1 MMIKEWKK
9 LGLLSLTATMLLGVG
24 APSVQAQDLTTDELV
39 NRVIKTSL
47 QSKSVHTK
55 VKFSMTH
62 SDLEEKNTQTV
73 LDGELDASLDL
84 DKMAGKA
91 EFGLA
96 KFPGASKVKLA
107 LLDGY
112 LYGKADGKELD
123 PIDLKSQV
131 PSWKSDLENLR
142 QVESWNS
149 PQYKGELA
157 KYFKS
162 VQEDQGYLLQ
172 LSETIDG
179 KQFYRD
185 YQQLW
190 DQVKQEALHQL
201 LLETSNPTIYGDFAS
216 FIDYVLNEEAF
227 GAFVARKPKI
237 LVQTD
242 KDFRVTHVTIDFQF
256 SIDQGMDLF
265 SGLTGIFHVK
275 LEADLDQYDQAVS
288 VEKP

>member
-1 MMIKEWKK
+1 MNKGWKK
-9 LGLLSLTATMLLGVG
+9 LGLLSLTATMLWGVG

-73 LDGELDASLDL
+73 LDGDLDASLDL
-84 DKMAGKA
+84 DKMTGKA

-96 KFPGASKVKLA
+96 KFPGASKIKLA
-107 LLDGY
+107 LVDGY
-112 LYGKADGKELD
+112 LYGKADGKDLD
-123 PIDLKSQV
+123 PIDLQSQV

-142 QVESWNS
+142 QVETWNS

-172 LSETIDG
+172 LSEAIDG
-179 KQFYRD
+179 KQLYRD

-190 DQVKQEALHQL
+190 DQVKQEALHQV
-201 LLETSNPTIYGDFAS
+201 LLETSNPTIYGDFAC

-227 GAFVARKPKI
+227 GAFMARKPKI

-242 KDFRVTHVTIDFQF
+242 KDFRVTRVTVDFQF

>member
-1 MMIKEWKK
+1 MIKGWKK

-107 LLDGY
+107 LVDGY
-112 LYGKADGKELD
+112 LYGKADGKDLE

-142 QVESWNS
+142 QVETWNS

-179 KQFYRD
+179 KQLYRD

-201 LLETSNPTIYGDFAS
+201 LLETSNPNIYGDFAS

-227 GAFVARKPKI
+227 GAFMARKPKI

-242 KDFRVTHVTIDFQF
+242 KDFRVTHVTVDFQF
-256 SIDQGMDLF
+256 SIDQGMEIF
-265 SGLTGIFHVK
+265 SGLTGTFHVK
-275 LEADLDQYDQAVS
+275 LEVDLDQYDQAVS

>member
-1 MMIKEWKK
+1 MNKGWKK
-9 LGLLSLTATMLLGVG
+9 LGLLSLTATMLWGVG

-84 DKMAGKA
+84 DQMAGKA
-91 EFGLA
+91 VISLD
-96 KFPGASKVKLA
+96 KFAGASKIKLA
-107 LLDGY
+107 LVDGY

-123 PIDLKSQV
+123 RIDLKSQV
-131 PSWKSDLENLR
+131 LSWKSDLESMR
-142 QVESWNS
+142 QVEDWIR
-149 PQYKGELA
+149 PQDSGELA
-157 KYFKS
+157 KYIQS
-162 VQEDQGYLLQ
+162 VKEDQGYLLQ

-201 LLETSNPTIYGDFAS
+201 LLETSNPNIYGDFAS

-227 GAFVARKPKI
+227 GAFMARKPKI

-242 KDFRVTHVTIDFQF
+242 KDFRVTHVTVDFQF
-256 SIDQGMDLF
+256 SIDQGMEIF
-265 SGLTGIFHVK
+265 SGLTGVFHVK

>member
-1 MMIKEWKK
+1 MIKGWKK
-9 LGLLSLTATMLLGVG
+9 LGLLSLTATILLGVG
-24 APSVQAQDLTTDELV
+24 APGVQAQDELI

-47 QSKSVHTK
+47 QSKSVRKSVHTK

-112 LYGKADGKELD
+112 LYGKADGKDLD

-131 PSWKSDLENLR
+131 PSWKSDLESMR
-142 QVESWNS
+142 QVETWLS
-149 PQYKGELA
+149 PQDSGELA
-157 KYFKS
+157 KYIQS

-172 LSETIDG
+172 LSEAIDG
-179 KQFYRD
+179 KQLYRD
-185 YQQLW
+185 YQELW
-190 DQVKQEALHQL
+190 DQVKQEALHHL
-201 LLETSNPTIYGDFAS
+201 LLEISNPNIYGDFAS
-216 FIDYVLNEEAF
+216 FYDYVLNEEAF
-227 GAFVARKPKI
+227 GAFMARKPKI

-242 KDFRVTHVTIDFQF
+242 KDFRVTHVTVDFQF
-256 SIDQGMDLF
+256 SIDQGMEIF
-265 SGLTGIFHVK
+265 SGLTGTFHVK
-275 LEADLDQYDQAVS
+275 LEVDLDQYDQAVS

>member
-1 MMIKEWKK
+1 MIKGWKK
-9 LGLLSLTATMLLGVG
+9 LGLLSLTATMLWGVG

-62 SDLEEKNTQTV
+62 SDLEENHTQTV

-107 LLDGY
+107 LVDGY
-112 LYGKADGKELD
+112 LYGKADGKDLE

-142 QVESWNS
+142 QVETWNS

-227 GAFVARKPKI
+227 GAFMARKPKI

-242 KDFRVTHVTIDFQF
+242 KDFRVTRVTIDFQF

>member
-1 MMIKEWKK
+1 MNKGWKK
-9 LGLLSLTATMLLGVG
+9 LGLLSLTATMLWGGG

-73 LDGELDASLDL
+73 LDGDLDASLDL
-84 DKMAGKA
+84 DKMTGKA

-96 KFPGASKVKLA
+96 KFPGASKIKLA
-107 LLDGY
+107 LVDGY
-112 LYGKADGKELD
+112 LYGKADGKELE
-123 PIDLKSQV
+123 PIDLKSEV
-131 PSWKSDLENLR
+131 PSWKSDLASMR
-142 QVESWNS
+142 QVETWNS

-172 LSETIDG
+172 LSEAIDG
-179 KQFYRD
+179 KQLYRD

-190 DQVKQEALHQL
+190 DQVKQEALHQV

-227 GAFVARKPKI
+227 GAFMARKPKI

-242 KDFRVTHVTIDFQF
+242 KDFRVTRVTVDFQF

>member
-1 MMIKEWKK
+1 MIKEWKK
-9 LGLLSLTATMLLGVG
+9 LGLLSLTATMLWGVG

-84 DKMAGKA
+84 DQMAGKA

-107 LLDGY
+107 LVDGY
-112 LYGKADGKELD
+112 LYGKADGKELE

-131 PSWKSDLENLR
+131 PSWKSDLESMR
-142 QVESWNS
+142 QVETWNS

-157 KYFKS
+157 KYIQS
-162 VQEDQGYLLQ
+162 VKEDQGYLLQ
-172 LSETIDG
+172 LSEDIDG
-179 KQFYRD
+179 KQLYRD
-185 YQQLW
+185 HQEFW

-227 GAFVARKPKI
+227 GAFMARKPKI

-242 KDFRVTHVTIDFQF
+242 KDFRVTHVTVDFQF
-256 SIDQGMDLF
+256 SIDQGMEIF

>member
-1 MMIKEWKK
+1 MKKEWKK
-9 LGLLSLTATMLLGVG
+9 LGLLSLTATMLWGVG
-24 APSVQAQDLTTDELV
+24 APSVQAQDLSTDELV

-112 LYGKADGKELD
+112 LYGKADGKDLE

-142 QVESWNS
+142 QVETWNS

-179 KQFYRD
+179 KQLYRD

-227 GAFVARKPKI
+227 GAFMARKPKI

-256 SIDQGMDLF
+256 SIDQGMELF
-265 SGLTGIFHVK
+265 SGLTGTFHVK

>member
-1 MMIKEWKK
+1 MMNKGWKK
-9 LGLLSLTATMLLGVG
+9 LGLLSLTATMLWGIG
-24 APSVQAQDLTTDELV
+24 APSVQAQDELE

-55 VKFSMTH
+55 IKVSMTY
-62 SDLEEKNTQTV
+62 SDLEENHTQTV
-73 LDGELDASLDL
+73 LKSEVDASLDL
-84 DKMAGKA
+84 DKMTGKA
-91 EFGLA
+91 VISLA

-131 PSWKSDLENLR
+131 PSWKSDLESMR
-142 QVESWNS
+142 QVETWLS
-149 PQYKGELA
+149 PQDSGELA
-157 KYFKS
+157 KYIQS

-172 LSETIDG
+172 LSEAIDG
-179 KQFYRD
+179 KQLYRD
-185 YQQLW
+185 YQELW

-201 LLETSNPTIYGDFAS
+201 LLEISNPNIYGDFAS

-227 GAFVARKPKI
+227 GAFMARKPKI

-242 KDFRVTHVTIDFQF
+242 KDFRVTHVTVDFQF
-256 SIDQGMDLF
+256 SIDQEMELF

>member
-1 MMIKEWKK
+1 
-9 LGLLSLTATMLLGVG
+9 MLWGVG
-24 APSVQAQDLTTDELV
+24 APGVQAQDLTTDELV

-107 LLDGY
+107 LVDGY
-112 LYGKADGKELD
+112 LYGKADGKELE
-123 PIDLKSQV
+123 PIDLQSQV

-142 QVESWNS
+142 QVETWNS

-172 LSETIDG
+172 LSEAIDG
-179 KQFYRD
+179 KQLYRD
-185 YQQLW
+185 HQEFW

-201 LLETSNPTIYGDFAS
+201 LLETSNPNIYGDFAS

-227 GAFVARKPKI
+227 GAFMARKPKI

-242 KDFRVTHVTIDFQF
+242 KDFRVTHVTVDFQF
-256 SIDQGMDLF
+256 SIDQGMELF
-265 SGLTGIFHVK
+265 SGLTGTFHVK

>member
-1 MMIKEWKK
+1 MIKGWKK

-73 LDGELDASLDL
+73 LDGELDGSFDL

-107 LLDGY
+107 LVDGY
-112 LYGKADGKELD
+112 LYGKADGKDLE

-142 QVESWNS
+142 QVETWNS

-172 LSETIDG
+172 LSEAIDG
-179 KQFYRD
+179 KQLYRD

-201 LLETSNPTIYGDFAS
+201 LLETSNPNIYGDFAS

-227 GAFVARKPKI
+227 GAFMARKPKI

-256 SIDQGMDLF
+256 SIDQGMELF

>member
-1 MMIKEWKK
+1 MMNKGWKK
-9 LGLLSLTATMLLGVG
+9 LGLLSLTATMLWGVG

-62 SDLEEKNTQTV
+62 SDLEENHTQTV

-107 LLDGY
+107 LVDGY
-112 LYGKADGKELD
+112 LYGTADGKDLE

-179 KQFYRD
+179 KQLYRD

-190 DQVKQEALHQL
+190 DQVKQEALHHL
-201 LLETSNPTIYGDFAS
+201 LLEISNPNIYGDFAS
-216 FIDYVLNEEAF
+216 FYDYVLNEEAF

-242 KDFRVTHVTIDFQF
+242 KDFRVTHVTVDFQF

>member
-1 MMIKEWKK
+1 MIKGWKK
-9 LGLLSLTATMLLGVG
+9 LGLLSLTATILLGGG
-24 APSVQAQDLTTDELV
+24 APGVQAQDELI

-55 VKFSMTH
+55 LKVSMTH

-84 DKMAGKA
+84 DKMTGKA
-91 EFGLA
+91 VISLD
-96 KFPGASKVKLA
+96 KFPGASKIKLA
-107 LLDGY
+107 LVDGY
-112 LYGKADGKELD
+112 LYGKADGKELER
-123 PIDLKSQV
+123 INLKSQV
-131 PSWKSDLENLR
+131 LSWKSDLESMR
-142 QVESWNS
+142 QVEDWIR
-149 PQYKGELA
+149 PQDTWELA
-157 KYFKS
+157 KYILRVK
-162 VQEDQGYLLQ
+162 EDWGYLLQ
-172 LSETIDG
+172 LSEAIDG
-179 KQFYRD
+179 KQLYRD

-201 LLETSNPTIYGDFAS
+201 LLETSNPNIYGDFAS

-227 GAFVARKPKI
+227 GAFMARKPKI

-242 KDFRVTHVTIDFQF
+242 KDFRVTHVTVDFQF
-256 SIDQGMDLF
+256 SIDQGMEIF

>member
-1 MMIKEWKK
+1 MIKGWKK
-9 LGLLSLTATMLLGVG
+9 LGLLSLTATILLGVG
-24 APSVQAQDLTTDELV
+24 APGVQAQDEQL

-55 VKFSMTH
+55 LKVSMTH
-62 SDLEEKNTQTV
+62 SDLEENHTQTV
-73 LDGELDASLDL
+73 LKGELDASLDL
-84 DKMAGKA
+84 DKMTGKA
-91 EFGLA
+91 VISLD
-96 KFPGASKVKLA
+96 KFAGASKIKLA
-107 LLDGY
+107 LVDGY

-131 PSWKSDLENLR
+131 LSWKSDLESMR
-142 QVESWNS
+142 QVEDWIR
-149 PQYKGELA
+149 PQDSRELA
-157 KYFKS
+157 MYILRVK
-162 VQEDQGYLLQ
+162 EDWGYLLQ
-172 LSETIDG
+172 LSEAIDG

-185 YQQLW
+185 HQEFW
-190 DQVKQEALHQL
+190 DQVKQEILHQV

-227 GAFVARKPKI
+227 GAFMARKPKI

>member
-1 MMIKEWKK
+1 MIKGWKK
-9 LGLLSLTATMLLGVG
+9 LGLLSLTATILLGVG
-24 APSVQAQDLTTDELV
+24 APGVQAQDELI

-55 VKFSMTH
+55 IKVSMTH
-62 SDLEEKNTQTV
+62 SDLEENHTQTV
-73 LDGELDASLDL
+73 LKSEVDASLDL
-84 DKMAGKA
+84 DKMTGKA

-107 LLDGY
+107 LVDGY

-123 PIDLKSQV
+123 RIDLKSQV
-131 PSWKSDLENLR
+131 LSWKSDLESMR
-142 QVESWNS
+142 QVEDWIR
-149 PQYKGELA
+149 PQDSRELA
-157 KYFKS
+157 MYILRVK
-162 VQEDQGYLLQ
+162 EDWGYLLQ
-172 LSETIDG
+172 LSEAIDG
-179 KQFYRD
+179 KQLYRD

-190 DQVKQEALHQL
+190 DQIKQEALHQL
-201 LLETSNPTIYGDFAS
+201 LLETSNPNIYGDFAS

-227 GAFVARKPKI
+227 GAFMARKPKI

-256 SIDQGMDLF
+256 SIDQEMELF

>member
-1 MMIKEWKK
+1 MMNKGWKK
-9 LGLLSLTATMLLGVG
+9 LGLLSLTATMLWGIG
-24 APSVQAQDLTTDELV
+24 APSVQAQDELE

-55 VKFSMTH
+55 LKVSMTH
-62 SDLEEKNTQTV
+62 SDLEENHTQTV

-107 LLDGY
+107 LVDGY
-112 LYGKADGKELD
+112 LYGKADGKELE

-142 QVESWNS
+142 QVETWNS

-157 KYFKS
+157 KYIQS
-162 VQEDQGYLLQ
+162 VKEDQGYLLQ
-172 LSETIDG
+172 LSEAIDG
-179 KQFYRD
+179 KQLYRD

-242 KDFRVTHVTIDFQF
+242 KDFRVTHVTVDFQF

>member
-1 MMIKEWKK
+1 MMNKGWKK
-9 LGLLSLTATMLLGVG
+9 LGLLSLTATMLWGVG

-107 LLDGY
+107 LVDGY
-112 LYGKADGKELD
+112 LYGKADGKDLE

-172 LSETIDG
+172 LSEAIDG
-179 KQFYRD
+179 KQLYRD

-227 GAFVARKPKI
+227 GAFMARKPKI

-242 KDFRVTHVTIDFQF
+242 KDFRVTGVTVDFQF
-256 SIDQGMDLF
+256 SIDQEMDLL

>member
-1 MMIKEWKK
+1 MNKGWKK

-55 VKFSMTH
+55 LKVSMTH
-62 SDLEEKNTQTV
+62 SDLEENHTQTV
-73 LDGELDASLDL
+73 LKSELDASFDL
-84 DKMAGKA
+84 DKMTGKA
-91 EFGLA
+91 EVAQFAGTN
-96 KFPGASKVKLA
+96 KIKLA
-107 LLDGY
+107 LVDGY
-112 LYGKADGKELD
+112 LYGKADGKDLD
-123 PIDLKSQV
+123 PIDLQSQV

-142 QVESWNS
+142 QVETWLS
-149 PQYKGELA
+149 PQDSGELA
-157 KYFKS
+157 KYIQS
-162 VQEDQGYLLQ
+162 VKEDQGYLLQ
-172 LSETIDG
+172 LSEDIDG
-179 KQFYRD
+179 KQLYRD

-201 LLETSNPTIYGDFAS
+201 LLETSNPNIYGDFAS

-227 GAFVARKPKI
+227 GAFMARKPKI

-242 KDFRVTHVTIDFQF
+242 KDFRVTRVTVDFQF

>member
-1 MMIKEWKK
+1 MIKGWKK
-9 LGLLSLTATMLLGVG
+9 LGLLSLTATMLWGVG
-24 APSVQAQDLTTDELV
+24 APGVQAQDITTDELV

-55 VKFSMTH
+55 LKVSMTH
-62 SDLEEKNTQTV
+62 SDLEENHTQTV

-84 DKMAGKA
+84 DKMTGKA
-91 EFGLA
+91 EVDQFAGIN
-96 KFPGASKVKLA
+96 KIKLA
-107 LLDGY
+107 LVDGY
-112 LYGKADGKELD
+112 LYGKADGKDLD
-123 PIDLKSQV
+123 PIDLQSQV

-142 QVESWNS
+142 QVETWNS

-172 LSETIDG
+172 LSEAIDG
-179 KQFYRD
+179 KQLYRD

-190 DQVKQEALHQL
+190 DQVKQEALHQV

-227 GAFVARKPKI
+227 GAFMARKPKI

-242 KDFRVTHVTIDFQF
+242 KDFRVTRVTVDFQF

>member
-1 MMIKEWKK
+1 MMNKGWKK
-9 LGLLSLTATMLLGVG
+9 LGLLSLTATMLWGIG
-24 APSVQAQDLTTDELV
+24 APSVQAQDITTDELV

-55 VKFSMTH
+55 LKVSMTH
-62 SDLEEKNTQTV
+62 SDLEENHTQTV
-73 LDGELDASLDL
+73 LKSELDASFDL
-84 DKMAGKA
+84 DKMTGKA
-91 EFGLA
+91 EVDQFAGIN
-96 KFPGASKVKLA
+96 KIKLA
-107 LLDGY
+107 LVDGY
-112 LYGKADGKELD
+112 LYGKADGKDLD
-123 PIDLKSQV
+123 PIDLQSQV

-142 QVESWNS
+142 QVETWNS

-172 LSETIDG
+172 LSEAIDG
-179 KQFYRD
+179 KQLYRD

-190 DQVKQEALHQL
+190 DQVKQEALHQV

-227 GAFVARKPKI
+227 GAFMARKPKI

-242 KDFRVTHVTIDFQF
+242 KDFRVTRVTVDFQF

>member
-1 MMIKEWKK
+1 MIKGWKK
-9 LGLLSLTATMLLGVG
+9 LGLLSLTATILLGVG
-24 APSVQAQDLTTDELV
+24 APGVQAQDELI

-55 VKFSMTH
+55 IKVSMTH
-62 SDLEEKNTQTV
+62 SDLEENHTQTV
-73 LDGELDASLDL
+73 LKSEVDASLDL
-84 DKMAGKA
+84 DKMTGKA

-107 LLDGY
+107 LVDGY

-123 PIDLKSQV
+123 RIDLKSQV
-131 PSWKSDLENLR
+131 LSWKSDLESMR
-142 QVESWNS
+142 QVEDWIR
-149 PQYKGELA
+149 PQDSRELA
-157 KYFKS
+157 MYILRVK
-162 VQEDQGYLLQ
+162 EDWGYLLQ
-172 LSETIDG
+172 LSEAIDG
-179 KQFYRD
+179 KQLYRD

-190 DQVKQEALHQL
+190 DQIKQEALHQL
-201 LLETSNPTIYGDFAS
+201 LLETSNPNIYGDFAS

-227 GAFVARKPKI
+227 GAFMARKPKI

-242 KDFRVTHVTIDFQF
+242 KDFRVTRVTVDFQF

>member
-1 MMIKEWKK
+1 MMIKGWKK

-73 LDGELDASLDL
+73 LDGELDGSFDL
-84 DKMAGKA
+84 DKMASKA

-112 LYGKADGKELD
+112 LYGKADGKDLE

-142 QVESWNS
+142 QVETWNS

-179 KQFYRD
+179 KQLYRD

-227 GAFVARKPKI
+227 GAFMARKPKI

-242 KDFRVTHVTIDFQF
+242 KDFRVTHVTVDFQF
-256 SIDQGMDLF
+256 SIDQGMEIF
-265 SGLTGIFHVK
+265 SGLTGTFHVK
-275 LEADLDQYDQAVS
+275 LEVDLDQYDQAVS

>member
-9 LGLLSLTATMLLGVG
+9 LGLLSLTATMLWGVG
-24 APSVQAQDLTTDELV
+24 APSVQAQDELE

-55 VKFSMTH
+55 LKVSMTH
-62 SDLEEKNTQTV
+62 SDLEENHTQTV
-73 LDGELDASLDL
+73 LKSEVDASLDL
-84 DKMAGKA
+84 DKMTGKA
-91 EFGLA
+91 DISLD
-96 KFPGASKVKLA
+96 KFAGASKVKLA
-107 LLDGY
+107 LVDGY

-142 QVESWNS
+142 QVETWIR
-149 PQYKGELA
+149 PQDTWELA

-162 VQEDQGYLLQ
+162 VKEDQGYLLL
-172 LSETIDG
+172 LSEAIDG
-179 KQFYRD
+179 KQLYRD
-185 YQQLW
+185 HQEFW
-190 DQVKQEALHQL
+190 GQVKQEILHQV
-201 LLETSNPTIYGDFAS
+201 LLETSNPTIYEQNVRL
-216 FIDYVLNEEAF
+216 IDYILNEEAF
-227 GAFVARKPKI
+227 GAFMAREPEI
-237 LVQTD
+237 LVRTD
-242 KDFRVTHVTIDFQF
+242 KDFRVTHVTVDFQF
-256 SIDQGMDLF
+256 SIDQEMELF

>member
-1 MMIKEWKK
+1 MIKGWKK
-9 LGLLSLTATMLLGVG
+9 LGLLSLTATMLWGVG
-24 APSVQAQDLTTDELV
+24 APGVQAQDITTDELV

-55 VKFSMTH
+55 LKVSMTH

-107 LLDGY
+107 LVDGY
-112 LYGKADGKELD
+112 LYGKADGKELE

-131 PSWKSDLENLR
+131 TSWKSDLENLR
-142 QVESWNS
+142 QVETWNS

-172 LSETIDG
+172 LSEAIDG
-179 KQFYRD
+179 KQLYRD
-185 YQQLW
+185 HQEFW

-201 LLETSNPTIYGDFAS
+201 LLETSNPNIYGDFAS

-227 GAFVARKPKI
+227 GAFMARKPKI

-242 KDFRVTHVTIDFQF
+242 KDFRVTRVTVDFQF

>member
-1 MMIKEWKK
+1 
-9 LGLLSLTATMLLGVG
+9 MLWGVG
-24 APSVQAQDLTTDELV
+24 APGVQAQDITTDELV

-107 LLDGY
+107 LVDGY
-112 LYGKADGKELD
+112 LYGKADGKELE

-131 PSWKSDLENLR
+131 TSWKSDLENLR
-142 QVESWNS
+142 QVETWNS

-172 LSETIDG
+172 LSEAIDG
-179 KQFYRD
+179 KQLYRD

-190 DQVKQEALHQL
+190 DQVKQEALHQV

-227 GAFVARKPKI
+227 GAFMARKPKI

-242 KDFRVTHVTIDFQF
+242 KDFRVTRVTVDFQF

>member
-1 MMIKEWKK
+1 MIKGWKK
-9 LGLLSLTATMLLGVG
+9 LGLLSLTATMLWGVG
-24 APSVQAQDLTTDELV
+24 APGVQAQDELI

-55 VKFSMTH
+55 IKVSMTH
-62 SDLEEKNTQTV
+62 SDLEENHTQTV
-73 LDGELDASLDL
+73 LKSEVDASLDL
-84 DKMAGKA
+84 DKMTGKA

-123 PIDLKSQV
+123 RIDLKSQV
-131 PSWKSDLENLR
+131 LSWKSDLESMR
-142 QVESWNS
+142 QVEDWIR
-149 PQYKGELA
+149 PQDSRELA
-157 KYFKS
+157 MYILRVK
-162 VQEDQGYLLQ
+162 EDWGYLLQ
-172 LSETIDG
+172 LSEAIDG
-179 KQFYRD
+179 KQLYRD

-201 LLETSNPTIYGDFAS
+201 LLETSNPSIYEQNVRL
-216 FIDYVLNEEAF
+216 IDYILNEEAF
-227 GAFVARKPKI
+227 GAFMAREPKI
-237 LVQTD
+237 LVHTD
-242 KDFRVTHVTIDFQF
+242 KDFRVTSVEVDFQF
-256 SIDQGMDLF
+256 SIDQGMDLL